1 MSNIDKTKIVRVHE
15 SRILDYLGDV
25 LEPHEIFSFIN
36 DSVAG
41 RESIRMWLQNKSY
54 EEING
59 ERHYILYAP
68 KKVAKIEVRAAWKE
82 PTDYLQKE
90 VM

>member
-1 MSNIDKTKIVRVHE
+1 MQIQNV
-15 SRILDYLGDV
+15 LDLMFNLG
-25 LEPHEIFSFIN
+25 
-36 DSVAG
+36 G
-41 RESIRMWLQNKSY
+41 
-54 EEING
+54 EING